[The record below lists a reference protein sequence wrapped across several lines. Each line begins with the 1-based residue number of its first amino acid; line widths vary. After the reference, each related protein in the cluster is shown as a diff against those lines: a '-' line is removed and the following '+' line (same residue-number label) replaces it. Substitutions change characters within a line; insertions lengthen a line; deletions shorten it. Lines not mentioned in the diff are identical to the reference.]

1 MKKYYVSTIAL
12 LFISLSTECFPGA
25 AITHDLPGGYAG
37 DFLMLY
43 VRAKYIAHRFGIPYL
58 LPNDGLGGYHGMHTK
73 LELFYSDL
81 KRTDHMHEFGGRHE
95 IRGSHEINPHSKTLY
110 VMNHF
115 FKMNEWGDGLNMM
128 SWNTMLNDE
137 PFLDHLRSMIQ
148 MHEPK
153 APEFIIPEGRFSI
166 AVHVRTGRGLDT
178 PTAPNY
184 WPYKFPFVHYYINQ
198 VRRIQE
204 VVKKPL
210 YVHIFTDDIYPESI
224 ANEFRS
230 NLGNLDVSFGYRVEN
245 YPDRNVLEDLT
256 FMTEFDCLI
265 RGMSHYSQIAQLI
278 GKYKV
283 VVYPL
288 RFSGRDVAEVGTI
301 IKDDAI
307 RRAMRIRDS
316 LFGRVKSRVR
326 SFLEGWI

>member
-1 MKKYYVSTIAL
+1 MKKRYLSIAL
-12 LFISLSTECFPGA
+12 LFLFFSTECFTGA
-25 AITHDLPGGYAG
+25 AITHGIPGGYAG

-58 LPNDGLGGYHGMHTK
+58 LPNSGLGGYHGMHTQ
-73 LELFYSDL
+73 LELFHSEL
-81 KRTDHMHEFGGRHE
+81 KVTDYPNEFHGHHE
-95 IRGSHEINPHSKTLY
+95 IRGSHEINPHSKILY
-110 VMNHF
+110 IMNHF

-128 SWNTMLNDE
+128 SWNTMLADE
-137 PFLDHLRSMIQ
+137 PFLDNLRSMIR

-178 PTAPNY
+178 AAAPNY

-198 VRRIQE
+198 VRRIEE

-210 YVHIFTDDIYPESI
+210 YVHIFTDDIYPDSVV
-224 ANEFRS
+224 NEFK
-230 NLGNLDVSFGYRVEN
+230 NHLGNHDIIFGYRAEN
-245 YPDRNVLEDLT
+245 HPHRNVLEDLI
-256 FMTEFDCLI
+256 FMTEFDALI

-316 LFGRVKSRVR
+316 FFGRVKSRVR